1 MISARWTRVLLV
13 VFAVLVAHDAV
24 LRGLR
29 VDGVRPDLLLGL
41 AVVAG
46 MVGGPETGA
55 VIGFTAGLVADL
67 FLATPLGLSA
77 LVFCLL
83 AYAVGT
89 LQTTILPQG
98 RLSLPVTTL
107 VASAAGEVVFALAG
121 TVVGLRGMVTLRLA
135 AIVAVVGIGNSLLSP
150 VFARLVRWSLSS
162 GTHRPPR
169 RSFAQ

>member
-1 MISARWTRVLLV
+1 MTSTRWTRVAVV
-13 VFAVLVAHDAV
+13 VFVVLIAHDAV

-41 AVVAG
+41 AVVG
-46 MVGGPETGA
+46 GLVGGPESGA
-55 VIGFTAGLVADL
+55 VIGFATGLVADL
-67 FLATPLGLSA
+67 FLPTPLGLSA

-83 AYAVGT
+83 AYTVGS

-107 VASAAGEVVFALAG
+107 IASAAGEVLFALIG
-121 TVVGLRGMVTLRLA
+121 TVVGLRGMVNLHLV
-135 AIVAVVGIGNSLLSP
+135 AIVVVVGLGNSLLSP
-150 VFARLVRWSLSS
+150 LFARLVRWSMSP
-162 GTHRPPR
+162 GTHGPPR